1 MRHIHRNPAG
11 ELMISETPVAS
22 LAKQFGTPLYVYSG
36 DGFAAYYHAFCDAL
50 AGLDTSVHYAVKANS
65 SLGILALLAL
75 EGAGADI
82 VSGGEMQRCLA
93 AGIAANRIVFSGVG
107 KSDTE
112 IRQALAAGI
121 GQINAESE
129 AEIRHIS
136 AIASEMGIIAPVAL
150 RVNVNVDPGSHAK
163 ISTGQRSTK
172 FGIPVADGE
181 AAALYRKIA
190 ADPAIRPAG
199 LAVHI
204 GSQLTNLAPFEAAYL
219 ELLELADSLRAE
231 GLDVPVLDLGG
242 GLGVDYHGDGEPDF
256 AAYGALV
263 TRIFSN
269 RGYRLGFEPGRAIAA
284 DNGLLLTR
292 THYIKQGEDKRF
304 IIVDGAMNDL
314 IRPTLYESFHRIE
327 PVSRSIMP
335 SSSTPSS
342 STPSSNTSNSGTSG
356 GLADIVGPVCET
368 GDYLGQG
375 RDMPEIQ
382 EGELLAVFSAGAY
395 GAVMMSNYN
404 TRPEAAE
411 IMVYQGKAH
420 QLRRRRTVEELLAC
434 EENPFA

>member
-11 ELMISETPVAS
+11 ELMISEMPVAS
-22 LAKQFGTPLYVYSG
+22 LAEQFGTPLYVYSG
-36 DGFAAYYHAFCDAL
+36 DGFSAYYHAFCDAL

-65 SLGILALLAL
+65 SLGILALLAR

-82 VSGGEMQRCLA
+82 VSGGEMQRCLS
-93 AGIAANRIVFSGVG
+93 AGIAADKIIFSGVG
-107 KSDTE
+107 KSDAE

-129 AEIRHIS
+129 AEICHIS
-136 AIASEMGIIAPVAL
+136 AIASEMGITAPVAL

-190 ADPAIRPAG
+190 ADPAIRTAG

-204 GSQLTNLAPFEAAYL
+204 GSQLTNLAPFEAAYI
-219 ELLELADSLRAE
+219 ELLALADSLRSE
-231 GLDVPVLDLGG
+231 GLEVPVLDLGG
-242 GLGVDYHGDGEPDF
+242 GLGVDYHGDGEPNF

-263 TRIFSN
+263 THIFSD

-304 IIVDGAMNDL
+304 IIVDSAMNDL
-314 IRPTLYESFHRIE
+314 LRPTLYEAFHRIE
-327 PVSRSIMP
+327 PVLRP
-335 SSSTPSS
+335 S
-342 STPSSNTSNSGTSG
+342 TSNSGTSG

-375 RDMPEIQ
+375 RDMPDIK

-395 GAVMMSNYN
+395 GAVMMSTYN

-411 IMVYQGKAH
+411 IMIYQGEAH
-420 QLRRRRTVEELLAC
+420 LLRRRRTVEELLDC